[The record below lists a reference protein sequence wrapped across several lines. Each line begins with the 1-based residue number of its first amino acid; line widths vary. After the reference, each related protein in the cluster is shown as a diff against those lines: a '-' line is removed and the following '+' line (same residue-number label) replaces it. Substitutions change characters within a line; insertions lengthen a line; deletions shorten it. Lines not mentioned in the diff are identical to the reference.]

1 MQMMR
6 GGKSLRGSEPGSPS
20 ISEDDDSIRS
30 PTSPTSPTELF
41 RGRKGQSASAP
52 EPMETTN

>member
-1 MQMMR
+1 MMR
-6 GGKSLRGSEPGSPS
+6 GGKSLRGSEPTSPS

-30 PTSPTSPTELF
+30 PTSPTELF
-41 RGRKGQSASAP
+41 RGRKGESASAP